1 MQPLFGV
8 GNNVA
13 NAIAYQGFR
22 ATRENGRD
30 CVAGG
35 VRLCFFLCI
44 AGSLVVQTKATC
56 DAHSRCV
63 FGNCAHR
70 DAVFVKLHNSA
81 SIVCSHPWVI
91 LVGTHDVVAKADLET
106 RLLVAKVRDA
116 CPTLKP
122 EPAYCTRSVV
132 KTKEDT
138 FLISTTTA
146 ILILRYFQLAEGLA
160 VS

>member
-1 MQPLFGV
+1 
-8 GNNVA
+8 
-13 NAIAYQGFR
+13 
-22 ATRENGRD
+22 
-30 CVAGG
+30 
-35 VRLCFFLCI
+35 
-44 AGSLVVQTKATC
+44 
-56 DAHSRCV
+56 
-63 FGNCAHR
+63 
-70 DAVFVKLHNSA
+70 VKLHNNA
-81 SIVCSHPWVI
+81 SIVCSHPLVV
-91 LVGTHDVVAKADLET
+91 LVGTHDVIGKADLET
-106 RLLVAKVRDA
+106 RALVAKVRDA